1 MSFAPINDW
10 RRQSYGKIMN
20 YPAKRERNSRGKIL
34 LRLDASSVIPKSVIG
49 FQFIAASPVGRWG
62 KERK

>member
-1 MSFAPINDW
+1 
-10 RRQSYGKIMN
+10 MN
-20 YPAKRERNSRGKIL
+20 YPAKRERISRGKIL

-49 FQFIAASPVGRWG
+49 FQFIAASPVGRLG

>member
-1 MSFAPINDW
+1 
-10 RRQSYGKIMN
+10 MN

-49 FQFIAASPVGRWG
+49 FQFIAASPVSGWG
-62 KERK
+62 KERKKVTVRIAAGDY